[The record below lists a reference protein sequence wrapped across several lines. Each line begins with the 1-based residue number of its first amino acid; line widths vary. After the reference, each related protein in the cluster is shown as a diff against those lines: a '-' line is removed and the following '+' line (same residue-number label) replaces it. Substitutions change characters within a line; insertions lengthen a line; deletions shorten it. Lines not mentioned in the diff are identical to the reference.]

1 MLSYILRRLG
11 LAIVTIL
18 AISVISFAIIQL
30 PPGDYVDA
38 YVAQLQSSGTLVTQD
53 VVDNLRAEYG
63 LGQPIYVQYGKWM
76 GKLVRGD
83 LGESLQYKRP
93 VTDVIGSRL
102 ALTMVVSLFAL
113 LLTWIIALPIGIY
126 SAMRQYSFADYIFTF
141 LSFLGLAVPSF
152 LLALIIMYFSF
163 KSFGADIGGLFSSQ
177 YQTAPWSW
185 AKIVNLLG
193 HIPVPAIVLGLA
205 GTAEAMRIMRANLL
219 DEIRKPYVITARAKG
234 MTETQAILKYPVR
247 VALNPF
253 ASTIGYSL
261 PYIVSGSII
270 VSIVLSLPTVGPL
283 LLNALQAQD
292 MYLAGAIVLLLGAL
306 TVIGTFLSDLLLLWI
321 DPRIRLGV

>member
-11 LAIVTIL
+11 LAIVTVL

-53 VVDNLRAEYG
+53 VITNLRAEYG

-76 GKLVRGD
+76 GKLVHGD

-113 LLTWIIALPIGIY
+113 LLTWIIALPVGIY

-141 LSFLGLAVPSF
+141 ISFLGLAVPSF

-163 KSFGADIGGLFSSQ
+163 RYFGADIGGLFSSQ

-185 AKIVNLLG
+185 AKVVNLLG

-219 DEIRKPYVITARAKG
+219 DEIRKPYVVTARAKG
-234 MTETQAILKYPVR
+234 MTERQAILKYPVR

>member
-11 LAIVTIL
+11 LAIVTVL

-53 VVDNLRAEYG
+53 VITNLRAEYG

-76 GKLVRGD
+76 GKLVHGD

-126 SAMRQYSFADYIFTF
+126 SAMRQYSFADYIFT
-141 LSFLGLAVPSF
+141 LSVSSAWRCRV
-152 LLALIIMYFSF
+152 FSW
-163 KSFGADIGGLFSSQ
+163 
-177 YQTAPWSW
+177 P
-185 AKIVNLLG
+185 
-193 HIPVPAIVLGLA
+193 
-205 GTAEAMRIMRANLL
+205 
-219 DEIRKPYVITARAKG
+219 
-234 MTETQAILKYPVR
+234 
-247 VALNPF
+247 
-253 ASTIGYSL
+253 
-261 PYIVSGSII
+261 
-270 VSIVLSLPTVGPL
+270 
-283 LLNALQAQD
+283 
-292 MYLAGAIVLLLGAL
+292 
-306 TVIGTFLSDLLLLWI
+306 
-321 DPRIRLGV
+321 

>member
-11 LAIVTIL
+11 LAIVTVL

-53 VVDNLRAEYG
+53 VITNLRAEYG

-76 GKLVRGD
+76 GKLVHGD

-141 LSFLGLAVPSF
+141 ISFLGLAVPSF

-163 KSFGADIGGLFSSQ
+163 RYFGADIGGLFSSQ

-185 AKIVNLLG
+185 AKVVNLLG

-219 DEIRKPYVITARAKG
+219 DEIRKPYVVTARAKG
-234 MTETQAILKYPVR
+234 MTERQAILKYPVR

-253 ASTIGYSL
+253 AS
-261 PYIVSGSII
+261 
-270 VSIVLSLPTVGPL
+270 
-283 LLNALQAQD
+283 
-292 MYLAGAIVLLLGAL
+292 
-306 TVIGTFLSDLLLLWI
+306 
-321 DPRIRLGV
+321 R